1 MNIINWLGNNM
12 LAGRNAGCAGR
23 GDIEMIIE
31 ITPQRDCTVVRSKT
45 GRMDAVAAASFREAM
60 FRNKAVRRDCPVIL
74 DLHGVNYIDDNGL
87 GAILSVMQAMQEK
100 TEMLLCGAGENLKK
114 IFQLTRVDG
123 VLKSYESFDE
133 AEQEARRRIQR
144 KREGAAAGVR
154 NASMLQNILR
164 RIGVSSTN

>member
-23 GDIEMIIE
+23 GDIEMAIE
-31 ITPQRDCTVVRSKT
+31 ITTQRDCTVVRSKT
-45 GRMDAVAAASFREAM
+45 GRMDAVAAASFREM

-74 DLHGVNYIDDNGL
+74 DLHGVNYIDDSGL

-154 NASMLQNILR
+154 NASMLQNIFR
-164 RIGVSSTN
+164 KIRFSPTH